1 MKNIIITEGGR
12 GREFGVKRLETVLQ
26 AGGSCYW
33 VPEDEH
39 ALTTKHITENGEYKA
54 ETDGKWGYSEVTAS
68 VSGGTGVTGRGS
80 DGNEYYYTA
89 DEDGYLVD
97 EKLPSAIRV
106 TTNPATMAYAE
117 GATIDYT
124 GVVVTSYDANGTA
137 MDEIAL
143 ANLTLPVTTAHD
155 EGSGTQTLPVKWNR
169 TGDLELLE
177 TSITISVS

>member
-1 MKNIIITEGGR
+1 MKDIIITEGGR
-12 GREFGVKRLETVLQ
+12 GREFEVKRLETALQ

-39 ALTTKHITENGEYKA
+39 TLTTKYITENGEYPA
-54 ETDGKWGYSEVTAS
+54 AVDEKWGYSS
-68 VSGGTGVTGRGS
+68 VSVSISGGTGVTGRGA
-80 DGNEYYYTA
+80 DGNEYYYTV

-97 EKLPSAIRV
+97 EKLPSSIRV

-124 GVVVTSYDANGTA
+124 GMVVTSYDANDTA

-155 EGSGTQTLPVKWNR
+155 EGEGTQTLPVKWNR